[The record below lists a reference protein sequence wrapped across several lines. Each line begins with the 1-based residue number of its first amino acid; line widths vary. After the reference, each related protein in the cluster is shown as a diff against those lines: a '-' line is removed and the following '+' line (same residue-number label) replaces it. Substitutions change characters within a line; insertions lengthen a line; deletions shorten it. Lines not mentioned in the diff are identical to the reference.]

1 MRLSMADRETTREH
15 RPHLMVADSPY
26 LLLITA
32 FSFALAYGRDAVP
45 SFALAAVWLMSAKA
59 NITTERISADHT

>member
-1 MRLSMADRETTREH
+1 MADRETTREH

-32 FSFALAYGRDAVP
+32 FSFALALRPGRCAVVCTG
-45 SFALAAVWLMSAKA
+45 SGVVD
-59 NITTERISADHT
+59 ERKSKYYY

>member
-26 LLLITA
+26 LIYYTA
-32 FSFALAYGRDAVP
+32 FSFALALRPRDAVP
-45 SFALAAVWLMSAKA
+45 SFALAAVVD
-59 NITTERISADHT
+59 ERKSKY